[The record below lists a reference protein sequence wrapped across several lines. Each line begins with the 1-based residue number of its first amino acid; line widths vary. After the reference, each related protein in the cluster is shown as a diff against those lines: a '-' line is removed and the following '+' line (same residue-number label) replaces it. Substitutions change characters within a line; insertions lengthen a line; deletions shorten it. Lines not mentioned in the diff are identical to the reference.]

1 MRELALLQAGVP
13 LAVSLWLLFGRSA
26 TWGDV
31 AARVIGGW
39 VLLLGVALAGLWLA
53 LPLSTLLPLAASM
66 LIASFVAVRRAHE
79 RGLRAGRTFVVWTG
93 RIMASVVLGLG
104 GWLAVPAL
112 AGRSLPEGAVDL
124 SFPMRGGRY
133 LVMNGGSSERVN
145 GHMMTLGNRYAA
157 WRGES
162 YAVDL
167 IRIDALGFRTR
178 RRQLLALPGDPA
190 DYLSYGEPVYAPCAG
205 RVEAIMDQRPD
216 MPVPIKDREHL
227 EGNFVRV
234 RCGNATV
241 FLGHLRH
248 GSVVVKTGDPIANGA
263 LIGRVGNSGNTDEP
277 HLHIHVQKPASAVAP
292 LSGQPTHITFKGR
305 FPVRNMIFD

>member
-1 MRELALLQAGVP
+1 MHELALLQAGVP
-13 LAVSLWLLFGRSA
+13 LAVSLWLLFGHPV
-26 TWGDV
+26 TWGDL

-39 VLLLGVALAGLWLA
+39 ILLVGVALAGLWLA
-53 LPLSTLLPLAASM
+53 LPFSTLVPLAAFM
-66 LIASFVAVRRAHE
+66 FIASLVATRRVRKGRSRTRRPFVTWTSRIIV
-79 RGLRAGRTFVVWTG
+79 AGF
-93 RIMASVVLGLG
+93 LGLG

-112 AGRSLPEGAVDL
+112 AGRSLPDGAVDL

-133 LVMNGGSSERVN
+133 LVINGGSSERVN

-167 IRIDALGFRTR
+167 IRIDTLGFRTR
-178 RRQLLALPGDPA
+178 RRQLLAPPGDPA

-205 RVEAIMDQRPD
+205 RVEAVMDQRPD
-216 MPVPIKDREHL
+216 MRVPIRDRKHL

-248 GSVVVKTGDPIANGA
+248 GSVVIKTGDPIANGA
-263 LIGRVGNSGNTDEP
+263 LVGRVGNSGNTDEP
-277 HLHIHVQKPASAVAP
+277 HLHIHVQKPVSAGAP
-292 LSGQPTHITFKGR
+292 LSGQPLHITFDGR
-305 FPVRNMIFD
+305 FPVRNMIFG